1 MKIIMGC
8 VKKCR
13 YALITIFSIAL
24 LLTIN
29 TFTFRDSTGM
39 PREVQAE
46 TIDDSKKTIL
56 YSGTCGDEN
65 SDVTWELDN
74 EGTLT
79 LSGTGAVV
87 DSYWSES
94 FLSDYY
100 LHRVKKVVIEE
111 GITRLGDAA
120 FFNAYNLKEVSFP
133 DSLLE
138 IGDQA
143 FETCALETVTVPSN
157 VREVG
162 MEAFMMHSLT
172 DILVE
177 EDNQYF
183 TSVDGVLYSKDK
195 KVLVEY
201 PGGRAEETYEIPEG
215 TEKIGDGAFL
225 ELWKNP
231 KNIIVARTVK
241 ELGTLAFG
249 YMARNLE
256 GVYFKG
262 DCPVFP
268 TTEFGKAFYYTTT
281 KIYYPFGNSTWD
293 NYMKIDTG
301 NLDNSWQAWKVP
313 GDIYSLEDSFVRL
326 SFDTC
331 TYDGTQKKP
340 EVTVTYSSVKLTE
353 NVDYTVNYQNNV
365 NPGTASVVIEGMGE
379 YVGSTIKTFIIQP
392 VSGGDEESDA
402 GNIVNGDP
410 IDSFQ
415 TTAPGDSSS
424 SSNVS
429 DRPTAI
435 VEKKE
440 EQIQSMQITGLSNK
454 IAAGKKVQLTVTFT
468 PSNVSNKNVI
478 WTSSNPKI
486 ATVNQNGVVTF
497 KKKSAGKSS
506 IITATATDGSGAKA
520 VFKLKSMK
528 GVVKKVV
535 ISGAKKRTV
544 KAGKTL
550 KLKAKVTAT
559 KGANKMLRWTSSNT
573 EYATVSASGKVKT
586 KKAGKGKTVKI
597 TVMATDGS
605 GKKQVVKVKIK

>member
-1 MKIIMGC
+1 MKKIMGH
-8 VKKCR
+8 VMKCR
-13 YALITIFSIAL
+13 YALITIFLMAL
-24 LLTIN
+24 LLAIN
-29 TFTFRDSTGM
+29 TFVFQDGTGI
-39 PREVQAE
+39 PQEVQAE
-46 TIDDSKKTIL
+46 TIDDSERTIL

-120 FFNAYNLKEVSFP
+120 FFDAYNLKEVSFP

-138 IGDQA
+138 IGNQA

-162 MEAFMMHSLT
+162 MEAFMMYSLT

-201 PGGRAEETYEIPEG
+201 PAGREEETYEIPEG
-215 TEKIGDGAFL
+215 TEKVGDGAFL

-262 DCPVFP
+262 DCPIFP
-268 TTEFGKAFYYTTT
+268 TTEFGEAFYYTTT
-281 KIYYPFGNSTWD
+281 TIYYPFGNSTWD
-293 NYMKIDTG
+293 NFRRIDSG
-301 NLDNSWQAWKVP
+301 VSGDSWQVWKVP
-313 GDIYSLEDSFVRL
+313 GDIYSLNDSFVRL

-379 YVGSTIKTFIIQP
+379 YVGSTTKTFTIQP

-402 GNIVNGDP
+402 GNIVNGDL
-410 IDSFQ
+410 IDSSQ
-415 TTAPGDSSS
+415 TTVPGDNSSS
-424 SSNVS
+424 SKVF
-429 DRPTAI
+429 DKPAAI
-435 VEKKE
+435 AEKKE
-440 EQIQSMQITGLSNK
+440 EQIQGMQIAGISNK

-486 ATVNQNGVVTF
+486 ATVNQNGVVKF
-497 KKKSAGKSS
+497 KKKSAGKSV

-528 GVVKKVV
+528 GVVKKIS

-544 KAGKTL
+544 KAGKAL

-559 KGANKMLRWTSSNT
+559 KGANKKLQWTSSNT
-573 EYATVSASGKVKT
+573 KYATVSASGKVKT
-586 KKAGKGKTVKI
+586 KKDGKGKIVKI
-597 TVMATDGS
+597 TAKATDGS
-605 GKKQVVKVKIK
+605 GKTNTVKIKIK